1 MRRNSSS
8 ASRCSGGARL
18 APRPR
23 NAAGSRGGDSQRP
36 APRASFGRSRFRR
49 MFPGLLRPG
58 RNVLEVKVTNL
69 WNNRLMGDLLDP
81 GQKPYARTNMVLKP
95 RGPHPG
101 RTVRAGDHPARRPPV
116 GWRRGPR
123 ARIGALKCLGAAERK
138 ENRHDES
145 AIDPGLRS
153 DPALRRRRRSDR
165 PARGPGRPGG
175 RGGPP
180 AVLADLGI
188 PQQESHAAVAARREV
203 RHLHPLGRLRR
214 AGGRAERHLVFPQHL
229 HETGLAGAGVPRS
242 DLRTAREI
250 RLQGLHPDVHREPS
264 STPPSGPTSSAGRAP
279 GSPAPWP
286 STTTAS
292 RCGTRRYSEWNA
304 AKMGPKR
311 DIVGELSVAIKKA
324 GLKFVTAFHHAEN
337 WYFFPTWDKRYDC
350 GDPRYSGLYGPIHEK
365 GAQPDKAFLD
375 RWAAKVREVVDKYR
389 PDFLWFDFGL
399 GFVPETYKK
408 ELLAHFFNTAAAEGR
423 DVVVSYKDHD
433 LPVGVGINDLELGQ
447 EQEMTYHEWITDS
460 SVDNQGAWGYVRGAG
475 FKTTENLV
483 HNLMDRIS
491 KNGYLLL
498 NVGPKPDGTIP
509 GEARE
514 ILLGMG
520 RWLEVNGE
528 AVYGTRPWIVAG
540 EGPTKLDA
548 EGAFNEKDDLR
559 YKAQDIRFTAKG
571 DVLYATALG
580 WPGERILIKSLAG
593 GLDPGRNFWN
603 GLYPS
608 EIVSVSML
616 GDGRPLKW
624 EMTKDGMTIETP
636 PTKPCAYA
644 YVFKIVRRMP
654 F

>member
-1 MRRNSSS
+1 MNNP
-8 ASRCSGGARL
+8 RL
-18 APRPR
+18 IPAFVLTLLC
-23 NAAGSRGGDSQRP
+23 AAGAVLIGRP
-36 APRASFGRSRFRR
+36 AAPDA
-49 MFPGLLRPG
+49 
-58 RNVLEVKVTNL
+58 
-69 WNNRLMGDLLDP
+69 
-81 GQKPYARTNMVLKP
+81 QA
-95 RGPHPG
+95 
-101 RTVRAGDHPARRPPV
+101 
-116 GWRRGPR
+116 
-123 ARIGALKCLGAAERK
+123 GAAAHRPFAPTWESLRK
-138 ENRHDES
+138 
-145 AIDPGLRS
+145 IPTPQWLR
-153 DPALRRRRRSDR
+153 DGKFGIYTHWGVYAV
-165 PARGPGRPGG
+165 
-175 RGGPP
+175 P
-180 AVLADLGI
+180 AVGPNGTWYSHNVYMNPNSPERAYHEATYGPLEKFGYKDFIPMFTGAKFDADEWADLF
-188 PQQESHAAVAARREV
+188 
-203 RHLHPLGRLRR
+203 RR
-214 AGGRAERHLVFPQHL
+214 AGARFAGPVAEHHDGFSMWD
-229 HETGLAGAGVPRS
+229 TAYS
-242 DLRTAREI
+242 D
-250 RLQGLHPDVHREPS
+250 
-264 STPPSGPTSSAGRAP
+264 
-279 GSPAPWP
+279 
-286 STTTAS
+286 
-292 RCGTRRYSEWNA
+292 WNA

-337 WYFFPTWDKRYDC
+337 WYFFPVWDKRYDC

-375 RWAAKVREVVDKYR
+375 RWAAKVREVIDKYR

-399 GFVPETYKK
+399 GFVPETYKRD
-408 ELLAHFFNTAAAEGR
+408 LLAHFFNAAAADGR
-423 DVVVSYKDHD
+423 EVVVSYKGHD
-433 LPVGVGINDLELGQ
+433 LPPGVGINDLELGQ
-447 EQEMTYHEWITDS
+447 EREMTYHEWITDT

-509 GEARE
+509 DEARE
-514 ILLGMG
+514 RLLGLG

-528 AVYGTRPWIVAG
+528 AVYGTRPWVVAG

-548 EGAFNEKDDLR
+548 EGDFNERDDLR
-559 YKAQDIRFTAKG
+559 YKAQDIRFTTKG

-593 GLDPGRNFWN
+593 GPDPGRNFWN

-608 EIVSVSML
+608 EIISVSML

-644 YVFKIVRRMP
+644 YVFKIVRRAP